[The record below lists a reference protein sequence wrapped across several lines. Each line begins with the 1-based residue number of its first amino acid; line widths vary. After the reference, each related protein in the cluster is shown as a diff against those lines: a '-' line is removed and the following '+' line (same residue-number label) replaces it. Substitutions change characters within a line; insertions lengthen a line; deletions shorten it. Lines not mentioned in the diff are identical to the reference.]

1 MTRSIQQAAGSTQ
14 QAATAPSPRVAARCP
29 LPAAGCPRAFTLT
42 EILVVIVIIVI
53 VLGMAV
59 PVFHFITGSRS
70 EEGAINQIAAML
82 ARARADA
89 IGLQKPIGVAF
100 FTDGN
105 NGRGYMAEVE
115 MAPCPTWSQNEV
127 FQRGNYVKV
136 SSGNGVNANQPP
148 YYYYIYI
155 NQVNA

>member
-1 MTRSIQQAAGSTQ
+1 MNQYPAMNDERRTMSRPPAI
-14 QAATAPSPRVAARCP
+14 APSSRAAHRSSFIAHRP
-29 LPAAGCPRAFTLT
+29 AFTLT

-89 IGLQKPIGVAF
+89 IGLQKPIGIAF

-105 NGRGYMAEVE
+105 N
-115 MAPCPTWSQNEV
+115 
-127 FQRGNYVKV
+127 
-136 SSGNGVNANQPP
+136 
-148 YYYYIYI
+148 
-155 NQVNA
+155 